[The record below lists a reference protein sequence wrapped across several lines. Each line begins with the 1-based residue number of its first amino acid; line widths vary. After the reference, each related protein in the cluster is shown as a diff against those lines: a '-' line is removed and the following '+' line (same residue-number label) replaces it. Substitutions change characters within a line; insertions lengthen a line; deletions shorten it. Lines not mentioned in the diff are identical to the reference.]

1 MFPWERECRGAC
13 VWHWNCVVF
22 ASYSKLWIWWT
33 WRTATFLRNRNWG
46 PRFRT
51 KDTVL
56 YSLDMNVTE
65 RMVGTFREKSALE
78 PSRARILIVE
88 DESFVAVDDQLTLE
102 GVGFETIGVVATAE
116 EAIEVAERERPDLVL
131 MDVHLAGPLNGIDA
145 AVRIFERCAIHSVFA
160 TAHVDDQTKELADR
174 AQPVGWLTKPFNSND
189 LVRAVELGLEKT
201 KQ

>member
-1 MFPWERECRGAC
+1 MPRRLRVALELCGFRGVLEALDFLGMGEPA
-13 VWHWNCVVF
+13 VF
-22 ASYSKLWIWWT
+22 CG
-33 WRTATFLRNRNWG
+33 TATGARALEQQA
-46 PRFRT
+46 PSCI
-51 KDTVL
+51 L
-56 YSLDMNVTE
+56 HMSVTE
-65 RMVGTFREKSALE
+65 RMVGTFRDKAALE

-145 AVRIFERCAIHSVFA
+145 AVRIFERCSIHAVFA
-160 TAHVDDQTKELADR
+160 TAHVDDQTKALANR
-174 AQPVGWLTKPFNSND
+174 AHPVGWLTKPFSSND